1 MRSVNRLRRKRT
13 ALWSILA
20 LSAACPVPTQA
31 ADMRIEA
38 AKITGG
44 DLWIIGYA
52 DDPGVEITLDGQ
64 FPQRTDNRGYFEFRV
79 VYHPASCIATLRTP
93 KQTRSIVVGEC
104 GQQAPGLVGPAG
116 PAGPRGE
123 MGPRGEAGPPGERG
137 AMGPPGPPGPQ
148 GPAGEQGLA
157 GPPGPPGPAGPRGPA
172 GLIGAPGLMG
182 ATGPAG
188 PPGPPGPRGQ
198 QTPPVAAPKP
208 KPPPALTGSVPRH
221 RPAARPPRDPE
232 PDPAPYNPQDLEP
245 DAGGGGMDRY

>member
-1 MRSVNRLRRKRT
+1 MRSAKRLWRERW
-13 ALWSILA
+13 ALCSMLA
-20 LSAACPVPTQA
+20 LSAACGLPARA

-64 FPQRTDNRGYFEFRV
+64 FPHRTDSRGYFEFRV
-79 VYHPASCIATLRTP
+79 VYHPATCIATLRTP

-104 GQQAPGLVGPAG
+104 GQQGPQAPGLAG

-123 MGPRGEAGPPGERG
+123 TGPRGEAGPPGERG

-148 GPAGEQGLA
+148 GPAGAEGVA
-157 GPPGPPGPAGPRGPA
+157 GPPGPPGERGPIGMA
-172 GLIGAPGLMG
+172 GAPGLMG
-182 ATGPAG
+182 AMG
-188 PPGPPGPRGQ
+188 PPGPPGPPGGTRGQ
-198 QTPPVAAPKP
+198 PASPSAAPKP
-208 KPPPALTGSVPRH
+208 NPSAALAGPAPKPRPPAR
-221 RPAARPPRDPE
+221 ARRAPE
-232 PDPAPYNPQDLEP
+232 PESAPEGPLDLEP